1 MACGGCSSGRGCST
15 ATSGKSG
22 EAGATSCS
30 TGGCNK
36 MNVFDWLSDMSL
48 PPGQKPFDVVE
59 VRFKNNR
66 KEFFRNVN
74 DLSLGMGD
82 VIAVESSPGHDI
94 GTVSLSGELV
104 KNQLKRKNVNAADPA
119 MKKVYR
125 KAKQNDIDKWMEAQ
139 ALEKATLVKAREF
152 AIRLGLQMKIGDVEY
167 QGDKT
172 KAIFYYTAEDRVDFR
187 ELIKVMAEEF
197 RVRIEMR
204 QIGARQEAARLGGIG
219 SCGRELCCSTW
230 LTDFRSVTTSAA
242 RYQQLSLNP
251 LKLAG
256 QCGKLKCCLNYELD
270 SYLDALKDFPEAQ
283 DIETIR
289 GRARHQKT
297 DIFKGVMYYTFFD
310 EPDQFIEVPN
320 FRAKELIE
328 MNKRG
333 EKADVLVVKV
343 KEAVAVKAPDFENVV
358 GQDSL
363 TRFDKAK
370 TGNKKKKR
378 KKSGGENRP
387 QGQQNAQ
394 GQQQGPRPQQQGPRP
409 QGQGPKPQGQNR
421 PPQQQ
426 GPKQQNQNRPPQNKG
441 PQQHGPKPPQQNR
454 PPQQGPK
461 PQNPNQNRPPQN
473 KSGLNPNRQPNQNRN
488 QNRGPKPGGNN
499 NPPSPPSQ

>member
-15 ATSGKSG
+15 ATSTKSS
-22 EAGATSCS
+22 ETATGYSCS
-30 TGGCNK
+30 SGGCNK
-36 MNVFDWLSDMSL
+36 MNVFDWLADMQL

-66 KEFFRNVN
+66 KDFFRNVG
-74 DLSLGMGD
+74 DLPLATGD

-94 GTVSLSGELV
+94 GTVSLVGELV
-104 KNQLKRKNVNAADPA
+104 KSQLRRKNVNAADPA
-119 MKKVYR
+119 MKKIYR
-125 KAKQNDIDKWMEAQ
+125 KAKQGDIDKWIEAQ
-139 ALEKATLVKAREF
+139 SLEKNALVKSREF
-152 AIRLGLQMKIGDVEY
+152 ALRLGLQMKIGDVEY

-230 LTDFRSVTTSAA
+230 LNDFRSVTTSAA

-270 SYLDALKDFPEAQ
+270 SYLDALKDFPEAV

-297 DIFKGVMYYTFFD
+297 DIFKGLMFYTFAD
-310 EPDQFIEVPN
+310 EPDQFIAVPHY
-320 FRAKELIE
+320 RAKELIE

-333 EKADVLVVKV
+333 EKPDVLVVAAKPKV
-343 KEAVAVKAPDFENVV
+343 EVKAPDFENVV

-363 TRFDKAK
+363 TRFDRQKS
-370 TGNKKKKR
+370 GKKKK
-378 KKSGGENRP
+378 KKSGDGRREAGTTQNV
-387 QGQQNAQ
+387 QGQQNRPQ
-394 GQQQGPRPQQQGPRP
+394 SQQQSRRPQKQQQQNAPQQQG
-409 QGQGPKPQGQNR
+409 QQNR
-421 PPQQQ
+421 PQKPAQQPRQQNKPKHPQNKPQQNK
-426 GPKQQNQNRPPQNKG
+426 PQNQNRPQQHNKGQLNPNHNRNRNNPRPPQNKG
-441 PQQHGPKPPQQNR
+441 
-454 PPQQGPK
+454 
-461 PQNPNQNRPPQN
+461 
-473 KSGLNPNRQPNQNRN
+473 
-488 QNRGPKPGGNN
+488 N
-499 NPPSPPSQ
+499 NPQTPPSQ

>member
-1 MACGGCSSGRGCST
+1 MGCGGCSSGRGCST
-15 ATSGKSG
+15 ATSGKKTEDGSG
-22 EAGATSCS
+22 SSCS
-30 TGGCNK
+30 SGGCNK
-36 MNVFDWLSDMSL
+36 MNVFDWLADMAL

-74 DLSLGMGD
+74 ELPLAMGD
-82 VIAVESSPGHDI
+82 VVAVESSPGHDI

-104 KNQLKRKNVNAADPA
+104 RSQLKRKNVQANDPA

-125 KAKQNDIDKWMEAQ
+125 KAKQTDIDKWMEAQ
-139 ALEKATLVKAREF
+139 ALEKPTLVKSREF
-152 AIRLGLQMKIGDVEY
+152 ALRLGLQMKIGDVEY

-219 SCGRELCCSTW
+219 ACGRELCCSTW

-256 QCGKLKCCLNYELD
+256 QCGKLKCCLNFELD
-270 SYLDALKDFPEAQ
+270 SYLDALKDFPEAT
-283 DIETIR
+283 DIETVR
-289 GRARHQKT
+289 GKARHQKT
-297 DIFKGVMYYTFFD
+297 DIFKGLMYYTFAD
-310 EPDQFIEVPN
+310 EPDQFIPVPN

-333 EKADVLVVKV
+333 EKPEVLVEKV
-343 KEAVAVKAPDFENVV
+343 KEKIEVKAPDFENVV

-363 TRFDKAK
+363 TRFDKQK
-370 TGNKKKKR
+370 SGRNKKKK
-378 KKSGGENRP
+378 KKGNNPQGGNPQQPGANQQRP
-387 QGQQNAQ
+387 QQNQ
-394 GQQQGPRPQQQGPRP
+394 PQKSQPRPHGQQQGNPQNKQQ
-409 QGQGPKPQGQNR
+409 R
-421 PPQQQ
+421 PPQKNNNQQ
-426 GPKQQNQNRPPQNKG
+426 RRQNNQR
-441 PQQHGPKPPQQNR
+441 
-454 PPQQGPK
+454 
-461 PQNPNQNRPPQN
+461 PNQPRNNNNPQ
-473 KSGLNPNRQPNQNRN
+473 GNRN
-488 QNRGPKPGGNN
+488 PGNNN
-499 NPPSPPSQ
+499 NPPPPPSV

>member
-15 ATSGKSG
+15 VTSDKSG
-22 EAGATSCS
+22 AATGSSCS
-30 TGGCNK
+30 SGGCNK
-36 MNVFDWLSDMSL
+36 MNVFDWLSDMQL
-48 PPGQKPFDVVE
+48 PPGQKPFDIVE

-66 KEFFRNVN
+66 KDFFRNVN
-74 DLSLGMGD
+74 DLPLATGD

-94 GTVSLSGELV
+94 GTVSLAGELV
-104 KNQLKRKNVNAADPA
+104 KSQLRRKGVNADDPA

-125 KAKQNDIDKWMEAQ
+125 KAKQNDIDKWIEAQ
-139 ALEKATLVKAREF
+139 SLEKATLVKSREF
-152 AIRLGLQMKIGDVEY
+152 ALRLGLQMKIGDVEY

-172 KAIFYYTAEDRVDFR
+172 KAVFYYTAEDRVDFR

-270 SYLDALKDFPEAQ
+270 SYLDALKGFPEAV
-283 DIETIR
+283 DIETVR

-310 EPDQFIEVPN
+310 EPDQFIAVPN
-320 FRAKELIE
+320 YRAKELIE

-333 EKADVLVVKV
+333 EKADVLVVTV
-343 KEAVAVKAPDFENVV
+343 KEKAAVKAPDFENVV

-363 TRFDKAK
+363 TRFDKQK
-370 TGNKKKKR
+370 SGKRKKKKNR
-378 KKSGGENRP
+378 GAGGSEAGAKQPGQP
-387 QGQQNAQ
+387 QNKDQ
-394 GQQQGPRPQQQGPRP
+394 
-409 QGQGPKPQGQNR
+409 QNR
-421 PPQQQ
+421 PPQPK
-426 GPKQQNQNRPPQNKG
+426 GPRPQNKPQNQNRPPQQGKG
-441 PQQHGPKPPQQNR
+441 QQNR
-454 PPQQGPK
+454 PPQQNPKGPS
-461 PQNPNQNRPPQN
+461 NRPPQN
-473 KSGLNPNRQPNQNRN
+473 KGQLNPNQR
-488 QNRGPKPGGNN
+488 NRGNSPRPPQGNN
-499 NPPSPPSQ
+499 NPPTPPSQ

>member
-15 ATSGKSG
+15 ATSTKSG
-22 EAGATSCS
+22 EAATGSSCS
-30 TGGCNK
+30 SGGCNK
-36 MNVFDWLSDMSL
+36 MNVFDWLSDMQL

-74 DLSLGMGD
+74 DLSLGTGD

-104 KNQLKRKNVNAADPA
+104 KNQLKRKNINAADPA

-139 ALEKATLVKAREF
+139 NLEKTTLVKAREF
-152 AIRLGLQMKIGDVEY
+152 ALRLGLQMKIGDVEY

-270 SYLDALKDFPEAQ
+270 SYLDALKDFPEPT
-283 DIETIR
+283 DIETVR

-310 EPDQFIEVPN
+310 EPDQFIAVPN

-333 EKADVLVVKV
+333 EKAEVLVVQV
-343 KEAVAVKAPDFENVV
+343 KEKAEVKAPDFENVV

-370 TGNKKKKR
+370 SGNNKRKKKK
-378 KKSGGENRP
+378 GNRP
-387 QGQQNAQ
+387 AGD
-394 GQQQGPRPQQQGPRP
+394 
-409 QGQGPKPQGQNR
+409 GQNR
-421 PPQQQ
+421 P
-426 GPKQQNQNRPPQNKG
+426 QQNAETKGPNPNPNRPPQNKGPQQNRPPQNKG
-441 PQQHGPKPPQQNR
+441 PQQNR
-454 PPQQGPK
+454 PPQPKGPNPNANK
-461 PQNPNQNRPPQN
+461 PLNKNQLNPNRNPNPNQNR
-473 KSGLNPNRQPNQNRN
+473 NRNNNRRPPNQ
-488 QNRGPKPGGNN
+488 GGGNN
-499 NPPSPPSQ
+499 PPAPPSQ

>member
-15 ATSGKSG
+15 ATSGKTG
-22 EAGATSCS
+22 EAGVATSCS

-36 MNVFDWLSDMSL
+36 MNVFDWLSDMAL

-74 DLSLGMGD
+74 DLPLAMGD

-104 KNQLKRKNVNAADPA
+104 KNQLKRKNVNAADPS

-139 ALEKATLVKAREF
+139 AQEKGTLVKAREF

-172 KAIFYYTAEDRVDFR
+172 KAIFYYTADDRVDFR

-270 SYLDALKDFPEAQ
+270 SYLDALKDFPEAV
-283 DIETIR
+283 DIETVR

-297 DIFKGVMYYTFFD
+297 DIFKGLMFYTFFD
-310 EPDQFIEVPN
+310 EPDQFIPVPN
-320 FRAKELIE
+320 YRAKELIE

-333 EKADVLVVKV
+333 EKPEVLIEKV
-343 KEAVAVKAPDFENVV
+343 KEKVVVKAPDFENVV

-363 TRFDKAK
+363 TRFDKQK
-370 TGNKKKKR
+370 SGNKKR
-378 KKSGGENRP
+378 KKGKGRGPGGDNKP
-387 QGQQNAQ
+387 QGQQQ
-394 GQQQGPRPQQQGPRP
+394 
-409 QGQGPKPQGQNR
+409 KTQGQNQNR
-421 PPQQQ
+421 PSARPGQVPPQNQ
-426 GPKQQNQNRPPQNKG
+426 GPKQQGQKPQQNRPPQNKG
-441 PQQHGPKPPQQNR
+441 PQQNR
-454 PPQQGPK
+454 PPQNQGPK
-461 PQNPNQNRPPQN
+461 PQNQNRPPQN
-473 KSGLNPNRQPNQNRN
+473 KGGLNPNQRNPNQNRN

-499 NPPSPPSQ
+499 NPPTPPSQ

>member
-1 MACGGCSSGRGCST
+1 MGCGGCSSGRGCST
-15 ATSGKSG
+15 ATSGKKTEDGSG
-22 EAGATSCS
+22 ASCS
-30 TGGCNK
+30 SGGCNK
-36 MNVFDWLSDMSL
+36 MNVFDWLADMAL

-74 DLSLGMGD
+74 ELPLAMGD
-82 VIAVESSPGHDI
+82 VVAVESSPGHDI

-104 KNQLKRKNVNAADPA
+104 RSQLKRRNIQANDPA
-119 MKKVYR
+119 IKKVYR
-125 KAKQNDIDKWMEAQ
+125 KAKQTDIDKWMESQAQ
-139 ALEKATLVKAREF
+139 EKPTLVKSREI
-152 AIRLGLQMKIGDVEY
+152 ALRLGLQMKIGDVEY

-172 KAIFYYTAEDRVDFR
+172 KAIFYYTADDRVDFR

-219 SCGRELCCSTW
+219 ACGRELCCSTW

-270 SYLDALKDFPEAQ
+270 SYLDALKDFPEAT
-283 DIETIR
+283 DIETVR
-289 GRARHQKT
+289 GKARHQKT
-297 DIFKGVMYYTFFD
+297 DIFKGLMYYTFAD
-310 EPDQFIEVPN
+310 EPDQFIAVPN

-333 EKADVLVVKV
+333 EKPEILVEKV
-343 KEAVAVKAPDFENVV
+343 KEKVEVKAPDFENVV

-363 TRFDKAK
+363 TRFDKQK
-370 TGNKKKKR
+370 SGRNKKKK
-378 KKSGGENRP
+378 KKGNNPQGGNPQQQGGNQPRPQQNQQQTNQPRP
-387 QGQQNAQ
+387 QGQQQ
-394 GQQQGPRPQQQGPRP
+394 G
-409 QGQGPKPQGQNR
+409 N
-421 PPQQQ
+421 
-426 GPKQQNQNRPPQNKG
+426 PQNKQQRH
-441 PQQHGPKPPQQNR
+441 PQKNNNQQQRKPNNQKPNQPRNNNN
-454 PPQQGPK
+454 QQG
-461 PQNPNQNRPPQN
+461 
-473 KSGLNPNRQPNQNRN
+473 NRN
-488 QNRGPKPGGNN
+488 QGNNN
-499 NPPSPPSQ
+499 NPPPPPSV